1 MSVFITGISGYL
13 GQRLAQR
20 AAESCRVVGCYY
32 DHMPDQPD
40 PIQRVRVDIRDACAV
55 MDAISTAAPRTVIHT
70 AALNGGNDERML
82 QEINALGSANVA
94 HAAETIGAR
103 LIHVSTD
110 LVHDSCSAP
119 YADDDT
125 PSPLNAYGRSKTQ
138 AEVWVRQNHSA
149 ATIVRTSLIYD
160 FQIMPR
166 STRWFATA
174 IENNQTVSL
183 FNDVIRQPIA
193 LDALVSALLRIAH
206 LNCFG
211 FLNIV
216 GRQAVTR
223 EYYERKLMDYW
234 NVPQDRLKSVS
245 AAGTHPNVP
254 LDLRLSVNKAES
266 LLGQVM
272 PGFDEMFAGAG
283 TLSENRSRCGGKASF
298 FDHK

>member
-1 MSVFITGISGYL
+1 MNVFITGISGYL

-20 AAESCRVVGCYY
+20 AAESCRVSGCYY
-32 DHMPDQPD
+32 DHMPNLPD

-55 MDAISTAAPRTVIHT
+55 MDAISTAAPQTVIHT
-70 AALNGGNDERML
+70 AALNSGNDEGMH
-82 QEINALGSANVA
+82 QKINALGSANVA
-94 HAAETIGAR
+94 RAAETIGAR

-110 LVHDSCSAP
+110 LVHDGYSAP
-119 YADDDT
+119 YGDNDT
-125 PSPLNAYGRSKTQ
+125 PNPLNAYGRSKAQ

-166 STRWFATA
+166 STHWLATA

-193 LDALVSALLRIAH
+193 LDALVSALLRIAR
-206 LNCFG
+206 LNCSG
-211 FLNIV
+211 FLNVV

-234 NVPQDRLKSVS
+234 NVNPQDRLKSVS
-245 AAGTHPNVP
+245 AAGTHPSVP
-254 LDLRLSVNKAES
+254 LDLRLSINKAES
-266 LLGQVM
+266 VLGQVI

-283 TLSENRSRCGGKASF
+283 TLSENRSRRGSNVS
-298 FDHK
+298 DP